1 MFLHK
6 FAEKNNVKNTEKITG
21 IKRHL
26 GEYTCDIY
34 TQNRKKSINDCNF
47 TLLTNMCCNI
57 QSFGDKLSDR
67 IHSFNFAL
75 AIQILVFIVDFKFI
89 KL

>member
-6 FAEKNNVKNTEKITG
+6 FAEKKNVKNTEKITG

-57 QSFGDKLSDR
+57 
-67 IHSFNFAL
+67 
-75 AIQILVFIVDFKFI
+75 
-89 KL
+89 